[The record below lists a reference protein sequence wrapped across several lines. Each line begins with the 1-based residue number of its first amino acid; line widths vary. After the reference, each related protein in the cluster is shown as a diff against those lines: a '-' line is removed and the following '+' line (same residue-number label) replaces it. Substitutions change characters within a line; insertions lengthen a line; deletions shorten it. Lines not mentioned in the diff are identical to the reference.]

1 MNLYQVY
8 ISALL
13 SLLAT
18 ATVAQEK
25 HWTLDECIKYA
36 IEHNISV
43 KQIEI
48 GEQSKELTVD
58 MARYDFLPVVS
69 GTANHS
75 WTILDQPDPQTGSIG
90 QRTLQESTV
99 GLSVGIDIFD
109 GLQKQRRLAKSRLE
123 HLAAV
128 YQVQKI
134 KEDIALAVINSY
146 LQIIFNKELV
156 HTNQVQ
162 LNYDE
167 AEVGRV
173 QVLVDAGAVPAGD
186 LLDVKATV
194 ASSRQR
200 LIASENELI
209 IAKLNLAQLLQ
220 IRAYEKFDV
229 QDTEYQVTTS
239 ELMFYTAEEIASRAF
254 ESLTN
259 IKTAELNV
267 EMAEKEVQISKG
279 AYYPKLTGFYNF
291 GSNVHYQDRMIGSVP
306 TGGVEPIGFVEAS
319 GQRVMR
325 QGMMNVYGGPESF
338 FRQIDNNKSSA
349 FGLSLSIPIFN
360 GLKTKKTVKLNQLA
374 LTQMQYEKEAE
385 ELKLEQLVFKA
396 YTDTKSSFQTY
407 EASVITLEA
416 REKSLAYARERY
428 AVGLINIFELNQN
441 QNLYVTAQSNL
452 LKAKYDYIFKNR
464 ILEYYFGLPLFKS
477 N

>member
-1 MNLYQVY
+1 MNLSKFY
-8 ISALL
+8 ILVLFSFLALPVL
-13 SLLAT
+13 
-18 ATVAQEK
+18 AQEK
-25 HWTLDECIKYA
+25 RWTLDECIDYA

-48 GEQSKELTVD
+48 GEQRNIVTVD
-58 MARYDFLPVVS
+58 MARYDFLPVLS
-69 GTANHS
+69 GSANHS
-75 WTILDQPDPQTGSIG
+75 WTMVDQPDVQTGTIG

-109 GLQKQRRLAKSRLE
+109 GLQKQKRLAKARLE
-123 HLAAV
+123 HVASV

-156 HTNQVQ
+156 HTNKVQ
-162 LNYDE
+162 LDYDE
-167 AEVGRV
+167 NEVSRV
-173 QVLVDAGAVPAGD
+173 QVLVNAGAVPAGD

-194 ASSRQR
+194 ASSTQR
-200 LIASENELI
+200 LISSENELI

-220 IRAYEKFDV
+220 IRDYEHFDV
-229 QDTEYQVTTS
+229 QDTDYKITES
-239 ELMFYTAEEIASRAF
+239 ELMLYTPEEITSRAF

-267 EMAEKEVQISKG
+267 QLAEKEVQISKG

-291 GSNVHYQDRMIGSVP
+291 GSNVRYQDRIVGSSP
-306 TGGVEPIGFVEAS
+306 TEGLDQIGFVEGS

-338 FRQIDNNKSSA
+338 FRQIDNNKSST
-349 FGLSLSIPIFN
+349 FGLSLTVPIFN
-360 GLKTKKTVKLNQLA
+360 GLKTRKTVKLNQLA
-374 LTQMQYEKEAE
+374 LEQMQYEKEAE

-407 EASVITLEA
+407 EASVVTLES
-416 REKSLAYARERY
+416 REKSLEYARERY

-441 QNLYVTAQSNL
+441 QNLHVTAQSNL
-452 LKAKYDYIFKNR
+452 LKAKYDYIFKNK
-464 ILEYYFGLPLFKS
+464 ILEYYFGLPLFKR

>member
-1 MNLYQVY
+1 MNSTKNYFSTLFLLLMV
-8 ISALL
+8 SAF
-13 SLLAT
+13 
-18 ATVAQEK
+18 AQDK
-25 HWTLDECIKYA
+25 QWTLDECISHA
-36 IEHNISV
+36 IVHNISV

-48 GEQSKELTVD
+48 NEQNKSVNLEL
-58 MARYDFLPVVS
+58 AKYDFLPVVS
-69 GTANHS
+69 ANANHS
-75 WTILDQPDPQTGSIG
+75 WTLVDQPDPQTGVIG

-99 GLSVGIDIFD
+99 GLSVGIDIID
-109 GLQKQRRLAKSRLE
+109 GLQKQKKLAKARLE
-123 HLAAV
+123 HIASV
-128 YQVQKI
+128 YQIQKI
-134 KEDIALAVINSY
+134 KEDIALSVINSY

-162 LNYDE
+162 LAYDQ
-167 AEVGRV
+167 AEEERV
-173 QVLVDAGAVPAGD
+173 QALVDAGVVPAGD

-194 ASSRQR
+194 ASSNQR
-200 LIASENELI
+200 LISSQNELV

-220 IRAYEKFDV
+220 IRDYESFDV
-229 QDTEYQVTTS
+229 IDTDYQVEES
-239 ELMFYTAEEIASRAF
+239 ELMIYSPQDIAIRAF

-267 EMAEKEVQISKG
+267 QLAEKNVQISKG

-291 GSNVHYQDRMIGSVP
+291 GSNISYQDRIVGSRPSGQMDQV
-306 TGGVEPIGFVEAS
+306 GVVEGS

-325 QGMMNVYGGPESF
+325 QGQMNVYGGPESF
-338 FRQIDNNKSSA
+338 FRQFDNNKNSV

-360 GLKTKKTVKLNQLA
+360 GMKARKTVQLNQLA
-374 LTQMQYEKEAE
+374 LEQMQYEKEAE

-396 YTDTKSSFQTY
+396 YTDTKSSYQSY
-407 EASVITLEA
+407 EASVVTLES
-416 REKSLAYARERY
+416 REKSLEYARARY

-441 QNLYVTAQSNL
+441 QNLYVTAQSNV

-464 ILEYYFGLPLFKS
+464 ILEYYFGVPLFKR

>member
-1 MNLYQVY
+1 MNLYQIY
-8 ISALL
+8 ISTLL
-13 SLLAT
+13 SLFAT
-18 ATVAQEK
+18 VAVAQEK
-25 HWTLDECIKYA
+25 RWTLDECINYA

-48 GEQSKELTVD
+48 GEQSKAITVD

-69 GTANHS
+69 GSANHS
-75 WTILDQPDPQTGSIG
+75 WTFVDQPDPQTGTIG

-109 GLQKQRRLAKSRLE
+109 GLQKQKRLAKSRLE
-123 HLAAV
+123 HIASV

-162 LNYDE
+162 LDYDE

-194 ASSRQR
+194 ASSKQR

-209 IAKLNLAQLLQ
+209 IAKLSLAQLLQ

-229 QDTEYQVTTS
+229 EDTDYQVTAS
-239 ELMFYTAEEIASRAF
+239 ELMLYTAEEIANRAF

-267 EMAEKEVQISKG
+267 QLAEKEVQISKG

-291 GSNVHYQDRMIGSVP
+291 GSNVHYQDRVVGSVV
-306 TGGVEPIGFVEAS
+306 TGGAEPIGYVEGS

-360 GLKTKKTVKLNQLA
+360 GLKTRKTVKLNQLA
-374 LTQMQYEKEAE
+374 LTQMQDEKEAE

-396 YTDTKSSFQTY
+396 YTDTNSSFQTY
-407 EASVITLEA
+407 EASVVTLES

>member
-1 MNLYQVY
+1 MNLTKIYL
-8 ISALL
+8 SAWF
-13 SLLAT
+13 SFLAMS
-18 ATVAQEK
+18 VLAQEK
-25 HWTLDECIKYA
+25 RWTLDECINHA

-43 KQIEI
+43 KQMEI
-48 GEQSKELTVD
+48 GEQSKAVTVD
-58 MARYDFLPVVS
+58 VARYDFLPVFS

-75 WTILDQPDPQTGSIG
+75 WTLVDQPDPQTGIIG
-90 QRTLQESTV
+90 QRTLQESTI
-99 GLSVGIDIFD
+99 GLSVGVDIFD
-109 GLQKQRRLAKSRLE
+109 GLQKQKRLAKARLE
-123 HLAAV
+123 YVSAV

-134 KEDIALAVINSY
+134 KEDIALSVINSY

-162 LNYDE
+162 LDYDQ
-167 AEVGRV
+167 AEVSRV
-173 QVLVDAGAVPAGD
+173 QVLVNAGAVPAGD

-194 ASSRQR
+194 ASSTQR
-200 LIASENELI
+200 LISSQNELI
-209 IAKLNLAQLLQ
+209 IAKLSLAQLLQ
-220 IRAYEKFDV
+220 IRDYENFDV
-229 QDTEYQVTTS
+229 LDSDYQVAVS
-239 ELMFYTAEEIASRAF
+239 ELMLYTPEEITSRAF

-267 EMAEKEVQISKG
+267 QLAEKEVQISKG

-291 GSNVHYQDRMIGSVP
+291 GSNVHYQDRIVGTTLSGSMDQV
-306 TGGVEPIGFVEAS
+306 GFVEGS

-338 FRQIDNNKSSA
+338 FRQIDNNKSSV
-349 FGLSLSIPIFN
+349 FGLSLTVPIFN
-360 GLKTKKTVKLNQLA
+360 GLKTRKTVKLNQLA
-374 LTQMQYEKEAE
+374 LEQMQYEKEAE
-385 ELKLEQLVFKA
+385 ELKLEQLVYKA

-407 EASVITLEA
+407 EASVVTLES
-416 REKSLAYARERY
+416 RENSLEYARERY

-452 LKAKYDYIFKNR
+452 LKAKYDYIFKNK
-464 ILEYYFGLPLFKS
+464 ILEYYFGLPLFKR

>member
-1 MNLYQVY
+1 MSLNKIYL
-8 ISALL
+8 SAWF
-13 SLLAT
+13 SFLAMST
-18 ATVAQEK
+18 LAQEK
-25 HWTLDECIKYA
+25 RWTLDECINHA

-43 KQIEI
+43 KQMEI
-48 GEQSKELTVD
+48 GEQSKAVTVD
-58 MARYDFLPVVS
+58 VARYDFLPVFS

-75 WTILDQPDPQTGSIG
+75 WTLADQPDPQTGIIG

-99 GLSVGIDIFD
+99 GLSVGVDIFD
-109 GLQKQRRLAKSRLE
+109 GLQKQKRLAKARLE
-123 HLAAV
+123 HVSAV

-134 KEDIALAVINSY
+134 KEDIALSVINSY

-162 LNYDE
+162 LDYDQ
-167 AEVGRV
+167 AEVSRV
-173 QVLVDAGAVPAGD
+173 QVLVNAGAVPAGD

-194 ASSRQR
+194 ASSTQR
-200 LIASENELI
+200 LISSQNELI
-209 IAKLNLAQLLQ
+209 IAKLSLAQLLQ
-220 IRAYEKFDV
+220 IRDYENFDV
-229 QDTEYQVTTS
+229 LDSDYQVAVS
-239 ELMFYTAEEIASRAF
+239 ELMLYTPEEITSRAF
-254 ESLTN
+254 EALTN

-267 EMAEKEVQISKG
+267 QLAEKEVQISKG

-291 GSNVHYQDRMIGSVP
+291 GSNVHYQDRIVGTALSGSMDQV
-306 TGGVEPIGFVEAS
+306 GFVEGS

-338 FRQIDNNKSSA
+338 FSQIDNNKSSV
-349 FGLSLSIPIFN
+349 FGLSLTVPIFN
-360 GLKTKKTVKLNQLA
+360 GLKTRKTVKLNQLA
-374 LTQMQYEKEAE
+374 LEQMQYEKEAE
-385 ELKLEQLVFKA
+385 ELKLEQLVYKA

-407 EASVITLEA
+407 EASVVTLES
-416 REKSLAYARERY
+416 RENSLEYARERY

-452 LKAKYDYIFKNR
+452 LKAKYDYIFKNK
-464 ILEYYFGLPLFKS
+464 ILEYYFGLPLFKR